1 MNNIAVK
8 FILKYRFYI
17 LVHFFNNLSYHYY
30 RDDDVRSSL
39 DLLDEVIGEF
49 DDGLTSAAESDIL
62 LGQSVTT
69 PVTKRS
75 HRYRYDQRSE
85 RQQDRI
91 SSRINGSNGLNKNEN
106 LKERDTH
113 LVEEPIKANVR
124 NIRPPVTAQK
134 KQRDQSAPPYL
145 NASRTK
151 QNVASS
157 DPRSQVLNHQI
168 DDIFSEL
175 TNEIYVD
182 DKRDRKSAQRTND
195 NNLAK
200 NNRISAK
207 VDSNLSLNGSDP
219 NKNTRNIQAHIAS
232 KKRQQ
237 GPSDGPPLPPSSIVS
252 PSSHTGSSAGS
263 QSTRHVNDPLPAPPV
278 SNKGGNHKGVVSS
291 LAAKISSTGGKR

>member
-1 MNNIAVK
+1 MFLYSCA
-8 FILKYRFYI
+8 
-17 LVHFFNNLSYHYY
+17 FFSKNLSFHSY

-124 NIRPPVTAQK
+124 NLRPPVTTQK

-195 NNLAK
+195 NNLNFEQYHFKFKVCVVHSAHA
-200 NNRISAK
+200 NRVEQIDLFVSFER
-207 VDSNLSLNGSDP
+207 SLEAVYFA
-219 NKNTRNIQAHIAS
+219 R
-232 KKRQQ
+232 
-237 GPSDGPPLPPSSIVS
+237 S
-252 PSSHTGSSAGS
+252 P
-263 QSTRHVNDPLPAPPV
+263 
-278 SNKGGNHKGVVSS
+278 
-291 LAAKISSTGGKR
+291 